1 MNSSS
6 EHCRHFLEV
15 LDTLN
20 HLGIEFVAFRE
31 NLDTGG
37 PLGRAVVI
45 IVSAVAELERNLII
59 ERVRA
64 GLRRARLEGRTLG
77 RKPIEI
83 DRAGLLRDRARG
95 LSLAQLAKSYS
106 ISRTSVAR
114 ALKQFEVAVPRNSLP
129 PAFIDTEN
137 TPQKQEHPAF

>member
-1 MNSSS
+1 MS
-6 EHCRHFLEV
+6 
-15 LDTLN
+15 
-20 HLGIEFVAFRE
+20 FRE

-37 PLGRAVVI
+37 PLGRAVVV

-64 GLRRARLEGRTLG
+64 GLRRAKLEGRQLG

-83 DRAGLLRDRARG
+83 DRAGLLRDRTRG
-95 LSLAQLAKSYS
+95 LSLSQLAKAYR

-114 ALKQFEVAVPRNSLP
+114 ALKQSEGTAPKTRFHPLQPTLKTLRIRKITSSV
-129 PAFIDTEN
+129 
-137 TPQKQEHPAF
+137 QKR

>member
-1 MNSSS
+1 
-6 EHCRHFLEV
+6 V
-15 LDTLN
+15 
-20 HLGIEFVAFRE
+20 
-31 NLDTGG
+31 
-37 PLGRAVVI
+37 

-83 DRAGLLRDRARG
+83 DRVGLLRDRTRG
-95 LSLAQLAKSYS
+95 LSLAQLAKAYK

-114 ALKQFEVAVPRNSLP
+114 ALKQSEGAVPSNPLP

-137 TPQKQEHPAF
+137 TPQKREHPPILIDADVST